1 MLRDQ
6 QAQASLA
13 TVLEDE
19 DGLDPRR
26 MAQRCA
32 VHAVVESVAPPGASG
47 VVLNVSVGGLRI
59 ALDRALPV
67 GEVCLLR
74 VEHEPGNVTLEH
86 ARVVWVKL
94 KADGCVVG
102 LEFVSAH

>member
-6 QAQASLA
+6 QTPASLA
-13 TVLEDE
+13 TVLDDE

-26 MAQRCA
+26 TAQRCA
-32 VHAVVESVAPPGASG
+32 VHATVESMAPPGASG

-59 ALDRALPV
+59 TLDRAPSV

-74 VEHEPGNVTLEH
+74 VEHELGNVTLEH
-86 ARVVWVKL
+86 ARVVWVKP